1 MSDVFVAN
9 YTSFKNG
16 VLKIQNQ
23 NKIQLSHNLNECYE
37 LMKMDYPKF
46 FKMDNLSKLVMI
58 CCEKLLSV
66 ETLHAIDLNSTAIVF
81 TTADGCLETDEK
93 YWASTNNS
101 PSPALFVY
109 TLPNI
114 AVGELSIRYKMKGET
129 ATFIS
134 ENFNVKFQTDYVHL
148 LFQNKKIKACVAG
161 WANFYGGNA
170 EAFFYLALQN
180 QNDLPLNAPN
190 IQNIFEE
197 TWKN

>member
-37 LMKMDYPKF
+37 LLKMDYPKF

-66 ETLHAIDLNSTAIVF
+66 ETLHTIDLNSAAIVF

>member
-1 MSDVFVAN
+1 MSEVYISNFV
-9 YTSFKNG
+9 SVKNWE
-16 VLKIQNQ
+16 LKVNHHKPIP
-23 NKIQLSHNLNECYE
+23 LSSNLNECYE
-37 LMKMDYPKF
+37 SLKLDYPKF
-46 FKMDNLSKLVMI
+46 FKMDNLSKLAI
-58 CCEKLLSV
+58 LCCEKLLENNV
-66 ETLHAIDLNSTAIVF
+66 LKIYAENEVAILFS
-81 TTADGCLETDEK
+81 TADGCLETDEK

-114 AVGELSIRYKMKGET
+114 AVGELSIRYKIKGET

-134 ENFNVKFQTDYVHL
+134 ENFNAKFQTDYVHL

-161 WANFYGGNA
+161 WANFYGRNA
-170 EAFFYLALQN
+170 EAFFYLALQK
-180 QNDLPLNAPN
+180 QNNLPLNAPN